1 MQFGVFDAHLKTG
14 ATSDQGSKNM
24 ARGIDAAMLNE
35 SVLCPARQLGEVGLD
50 KPVFAQRRVGFSES
64 DDFVRRP
71 YGGVLFELDSFQ
83 RCDLT
88 RLKENYFHSA
98 NTAEQIR
105 DASTSA
111 SPVRQTGE
119 YF

>member
-24 ARGIDAAMLNE
+24 VRGIDAAMLNE

-50 KPVFAQRRVGFSES
+50 KPVFAQRRVGFSAS
-64 DDFVRRP
+64 DDFVHRS
-71 YGGVLFELDSFQ
+71 YGAALFELDSFQ
-83 RCDLT
+83 RCDL
-88 RLKENYFHSA
+88 LEWKNYFHSA
-98 NTAEQIR
+98 KTAKQIR

-111 SPVRQTGE
+111 LRVRRTGE